1 MQTPKKPLTGP
12 AAIAEYQRQIS
23 PKGMAEA
30 DAAARKA
37 LDDKYPGLY
46 IPSTRTTAGVK
57 KK

>member
-1 MQTPKKPLTGP
+1 MPTPKKPLKGD

-30 DAAARKA
+30 EAAARKA
-37 LDDKYPGLY
+37 LDKKYPGLY
-46 IPSTRTTAGVK
+46 LTTTRTTAGVK